1 MYARSLGNADDD
13 GHMIGKQ
20 LGGQGGKKLPTARAS
35 PSCLTTS
42 ALPCRRLTITATRF
56 GSRNLTSSAGRK
68 GRTAI
73 NPPLFRLSIRV
84 SMRTLR
90 RCYTTTASATM
101 IHVQAITSA
110 RTRLGYRGEIIYI
123 LMYKIQQYV

>member
-42 ALPCRRLTITATRF
+42 ALPCRHLTITATRY
-56 GSRNLTSSAGRK
+56 GSRSLTSSAGR
-68 GRTAI
+68 RRAII
-73 NPPLFRLSIRV
+73 NPPSFRLSIRV

>member
-42 ALPCRRLTITATRF
+42 ALPCRHLTITATRY
-56 GSRNLTSSAGRK
+56 GSRSLTSSAGR
-68 GRTAI
+68 RRAII
-73 NPPLFRLSIRV
+73 NPPSFRLSIRV

-90 RCYTTTASATM
+90 RGCIITDFVTTSRIQEPTL
-101 IHVQAITSA
+101 A
-110 RTRLGYRGEIIYI
+110 RIR
-123 LMYKIQQYV
+123 

>member
-42 ALPCRRLTITATRF
+42 ALPCRHLTITATRF
-56 GSRNLTSSAGRK
+56 GSRSLISSAGR
-68 GRTAI
+68 GRATI
-73 NPPLFRLSIRV
+73 IPPSFRLSIRV

-90 RCYTTTASATM
+90 LDCITTASATM